1 MRKVVVLLRAGS
13 MSWGVDGVYDSIE
26 DLLDHKRK
34 DWGDPDLTIDDLLE
48 EGDYQIEYGDY
59 YINKAT
65 IREEK
70 IDDIING

>member
-1 MRKVVVLLRAGS
+1 MRKVVVLLSAGT
-13 MSWGVDGVYDSIE
+13 MSWEIDGVYDSTE

-34 DWGDPDLTIDDLLE
+34 DWGVPEMTIDDLLE
-48 EGDYQIEYGDY
+48 EGDYQIEYGNY
-59 YINKAT
+59 YINKST